1 MSFFNKVSQG
11 ANRLFGK
18 VLHDKNIFRKINNTV
33 KTIDHNV
40 NKVGNFIT
48 PVAKAFG
55 YDGLIKSAMGAS
67 NRIANGLE
75 KYVMPLHEARSKS
88 YA

>member
-18 VLHDKNIFRKINNTV
+18 VINDKNIFRKINNTV
-33 KTIDHNV
+33 KTIDQNV
-40 NKVGNFIT
+40 NKVGNFLT
-48 PVAKAFG
+48 PIAQNFG
-55 YDGLIKSAMGAS
+55 YDGLVKNAMGVS

-75 KYVMPLHEARSKS
+75 KYIMPLHEARSKS
-88 YA
+88 FA

>member
-1 MSFFNKVSQG
+1 MSFFNKISQG

-18 VLHDKNIFRKINNTV
+18 VLNDNNTV
-33 KTIDHNV
+33 KTIDQNV
-40 NKVGNFIT
+40 NKVGNFIS

-55 YDGLIKSAMGAS
+55 YDGLVKNAMGIS

-75 KYVMPLHEARSKS
+75 KYIMPLHEARNKS
-88 YA
+88 YT

>member
-18 VLHDKNIFRKINNTV
+18 VLNDKNIFRKINNTV
-33 KTIDHNV
+33 KTIDQNV

-55 YDGLIKSAMGAS
+55 YDGLVKNAMGVS
-67 NRIANGLE
+67 NRLANGLE
-75 KYVMPLHEARSKS
+75 KYIMPLHEARSKS
-88 YA
+88 FA

>member
-18 VLHDKNIFRKINNTV
+18 VVNDKNIFRKINNFV
-33 KTIDHNV
+33 KNV
-40 NKVGNFIT
+40 DQNVSKVGNFIA
-48 PVAKAFG
+48 PVAKVFG
-55 YDGLIKSAMGAS
+55 YDGLVKNAVGVS

-75 KYVMPLHEARSKS
+75 KYIMPLHEAHSKS
-88 YA
+88 YT

>member
-1 MSFFNKVSQG
+1 MSFFKKISQG

-18 VLHDKNIFRKINNTV
+18 VLNDKNIFRKINDTV
-33 KTIDHNV
+33 RNIDNNV

-55 YDGLIKSAMGAS
+55 YDGLVKNAMGVS

-75 KYVMPLHEARSKS
+75 KYIMPLHEARNKS
-88 YA
+88 FA

>member
-1 MSFFNKVSQG
+1 M
-11 ANRLFGK
+11 
-18 VLHDKNIFRKINNTV
+18 
-33 KTIDHNV
+33 IDHNV
-40 NKVGNFIT
+40 NKVGNFIS

-55 YDGLIKSAMGAS
+55 YDGLVKNAMGVS

-75 KYVMPLHEARSKS
+75 KYVMPLHEARNKSS